1 MASTSQGSIPDGAM
15 RFSRLK
21 NAQTGSVAHAMP
33 HVLRTGGFFPREYVI
48 SYLRLVLSTGGFFP
62 REYVI
67 SYLRLVLSTGGFFP
81 REYVNPLN
89 PELNPICFCWHY

>member
-62 REYVI
+62 REYV
-67 SYLRLVLSTGGFFP
+67 
-81 REYVNPLN
+81 NPLN